1 MTRGH
6 NWVVGQRHRVVQP
19 DALAI
24 EPCQRLG
31 HPERRR
37 RKPQRAPRELLE
49 GYFDFHFKHRADL
62 LLVVT
67 ELSTLADLGLMDRML
82 AWRERLTKLVL
93 GGRPTLDQSTR
104 AVIAFGDCRIA
115 VCSFPILDM
124 TNSAAPP
131 STVPWRR
138 WASEPLAYRL
148 TVPESFTGKFAAG
161 LASYGEKPCIDF
173 EGRWYSGDDITG
185 YAKAI
190 AATLRDAGVVDGAP
204 VGLVVRN
211 RLQHAAAIIGFLAA
225 GRPVSMIYSFQSPE
239 AIGRDIEKLNLA
251 AIVADRDDWTAP
263 VIAAAKRA
271 GSAGVAISLQEPT
284 VAAVEGLEHRDSDR
298 RHAEVEPGVALQILT
313 SGTTGPPKRQD
324 IKTPVL
330 ERTVFSVTSGEKA
343 PPGAPPEFAYW
354 QFGGIGVC
362 QLVAGVYNA
371 RRIVML
377 ERFTVAGFV
386 NAIKTHR
393 IKRSG
398 VQPAVIRMLLDAD
411 VPKDDLAS
419 LEFLISASGPL
430 DPETR
435 DEFEKHFD
443 IPIRLAYGATEFAGS
458 LCAWTPADV
467 EKFGETKRN
476 SVGKPLP
483 DTQVRI
489 VDPDTGNEQPAGEQG
504 LLEAK
509 VAPISP
515 DWIRT
520 TDVASIDADGFVT
533 LHGRADGAINRGGFK
548 ILPETVRRV
557 LVSHSAV
564 RDACVVGVPDKRLGQ
579 VPFAAIEATP
589 GMTIPSSDELKE
601 LVRQALPVYNVP
613 VDFAVVDELPR
624 NPALKVS
631 LPAVAALYERRA
643 NK

>member
-1 MTRGH
+1 
-6 NWVVGQRHRVVQP
+6 
-19 DALAI
+19 
-24 EPCQRLG
+24 
-31 HPERRR
+31 
-37 RKPQRAPRELLE
+37 
-49 GYFDFHFKHRADL
+49 
-62 LLVVT
+62 
-67 ELSTLADLGLMDRML
+67 
-82 AWRERLTKLVL
+82 
-93 GGRPTLDQSTR
+93 
-104 AVIAFGDCRIA
+104 
-115 VCSFPILDM
+115 
-124 TNSAAPP
+124 
-131 STVPWRR
+131 
-138 WASEPLAYRL
+138 
-148 TVPESFTGKFAAG
+148 VPESFTETFAAG
-161 LASYGEKPCIDF
+161 LASYGEQQCIEF
-173 EGRWYSGDDITG
+173 EGRWYSGDDVTAYG
-185 YAKAI
+185 DAI
-190 AATLRDAGVVDGAP
+190 ASALRDGGVADGAP

-211 RLQHAAAIIGFLAA
+211 RLPHAAAIIGFLAA

-239 AIGRDIEKLNLA
+239 SIGNDIEKLELSA
-251 AIVADRDDWTAP
+251 VVADREDWTDE
-263 VIAAAKRA
+263 VIMAAKRA
-271 GSAGVAISLQEPT
+271 GSAGVALSSTAPL
-284 VAAVEGLEHRDSDR
+284 VAAVEGLEHRDGSR
-298 RHAEVEPGVALQILT
+298 QHAEVEPGVALQILT

-362 QLVAGVYNA
+362 QLVAGVHNA

-377 ERFTVAGFV
+377 ERFTVDGFV
-386 NAIKTHR
+386 NAIKTHG

-411 VPKDDLAS
+411 VPKEDLAS
-419 LEFLISASGPL
+419 LDFLISASGPL

-435 DEFEKHFD
+435 DEFEKHYG
-443 IPIRLAYGATEFAGS
+443 IPVRLAYGATEFAGS
-458 LCAWTPADV
+458 LCAWTPDLID
-467 EKFGETKRN
+467 EFGESKRN
-476 SVGKPLP
+476 SVGRPLP
-483 DTQVRI
+483 DAQVRV
-489 VDPDTGNEQPAGEQG
+489 VDPDTRAELPAGEHG

-520 TDVASIDADGFVT
+520 TDIASVDADGFVT

-557 LVSHSAV
+557 LISHPAV
-564 RDACVVGVPDKRLGQ
+564 RDACVVSVPDTRLGQ

-589 GMTIPSSDELKE
+589 GMPVPSKDELKD
-601 LVRQALPVYNVP
+601 LVRQSLPVYNVP

-631 LPAVAALYERRA
+631 LSEVAALYAPRA